1 MILRDIIHKPFRGH
15 IAICSSARAWQSVTL
30 IFLRAS
36 VHLFEAPF
44 AGNFRLCDGEQRSA
58 RL

>member
-1 MILRDIIHKPFRGH
+1 MILRDFIHKSFRGH
-15 IAICSSARAWQSVTL
+15 IAICSSEHAWQSVAL

-36 VHLFEAPF
+36 VHVFEAPF
-44 AGNFRLCDGEQRSA
+44 ADNACLRDGEQRSA